1 MRNLSVRPG
10 YSIGHTHFIVDIEKQ
25 ALVEFQRPANEIS
38 FIRDMQDLQTH
49 YLLRFDP
56 KTGSAAGGQL
66 ADDLVQLIKVPQL
79 TELDPLNMSAK
90 YGIPAAQLKGKSD
103 FEVMVDQEALA
114 IRRQGKLPLID
125 VNGEDFVVDLRMQEL
140 RHAEYFYP
148 ILSLHSFELTNDGW
162 NYEAFYH
169 PIMKQTVEIDPK
181 LLEMP
186 DHIVRIKLPN
196 EIGLDPVSAARI
208 YGIDERELLR
218 RYPIQKDLKAEIIPL
233 SETGIPRLI
242 QQNKEKLQREHEE
255 NMRKARPRQRPRF

>member
-1 MRNLSVRPG
+1 MNKLKVRPMF
-10 YSIGHTHFIVDIEKQ
+10 SIGTDHFIVDIDKQ
-25 ALVEFQRPANEIS
+25 VLREFQRPENEIS
-38 FIRDMQDLQTH
+38 FIRDMLDRQTH
-49 YLLRFDP
+49 YELRYDP
-56 KTGSAAGGQL
+56 RIHSAAHEDQPENQL
-66 ADDLVQLIKVPQL
+66 QIIKVPQL
-79 TELDPLNMSAK
+79 TELDPENMAAK
-90 YGIPAAQLKGKSD
+90 YGCPVDQLKGKPD

-114 IRRQGKLPLID
+114 IRHQGKLPLID
-125 VNGEDFVVDLRMQEL
+125 IAGEAFVVDLRMQEL

-181 LLEMP
+181 LLELP

-208 YGIDERELLR
+208 YGMDERELLR
-218 RYPIQKDLKAEIIPL
+218 RYPIQKVLKADVIPL

-242 QQNKEKLQREHEE
+242 QQNKEKLQKDHEE
-255 NMRKARPRQRPRF
+255 NMRKARPRQRPKF